1 MEEISGRASGE
12 AGIEMQVEEIK
23 KKWQELIFIV
33 TNYRDYKDKFI
44 IGGIDDITAALDDHQ
59 LKVQTML
66 GTRFVSEIRP
76 QVEEW
81 ERKLV
86 LISDI
91 IDEWLS
97 CQRQW
102 MYLENIFNAEDIQR

>member
-1 MEEISGRASGE
+1 MDEISGRASGE

-23 KKWQELIFIV
+23 KKWQELAFV
-33 TNYRDYKDKFI
+33 VNNYRDYKDKFI
-44 IGGIDDITAALDDHQ
+44 IGSLDDITAALDDHQ

-66 GTRFVSEIRP
+66 GTRFVAEIRP

-97 CQRQW
+97 C
-102 MYLENIFNAEDIQR
+102 